1 MVWAHVGMV
10 GGLPAPPVAL
20 LVGALHEDL
29 LESPLEQ
36 VRKVARFLGGR
47 FAAHDDA
54 ALERIVD
61 ASSFGEMKKRHETE
75 ENTSMRNEGEAGHF
89 RKGKAGD
96 WRDHFSE
103 AHTRRFRGTMRARLS
118 GSGLEGRSFRELL
131 ASAQE
136 PYSRPPMAERRLKG
150 RFHLRGCS
158 KAPQLERGKENNAL
172 FGTPN

>member
-1 MVWAHVGMV
+1 MRY
-10 GGLPAPPVAL
+10 
-20 LVGALHEDL
+20 EDL

-103 AHTRRFRGTMRARLS
+103 AQVRRFSQVLRERTA
-118 GSGLEGRSFRELL
+118 GSGLEEAFVV
-131 ASAQE
+131 
-136 PYSRPPMAERRLKG
+136 
-150 RFHLRGCS
+150 
-158 KAPQLERGKENNAL
+158 
-172 FGTPN
+172 